1 MITQSRFQK
10 NSEYASTMPV
20 DDTIPMFRGVVDV
33 EGKVYDGEIFREIE
47 YGKEVLVLCL
57 KMEENDAP
65 F

>member
-20 DDTIPMFRGVVDV
+20 DDTIPMFKGVVDIK
-33 EGKVYDGEIFREIE
+33 GKIYDGEIFREVQ

-57 KMEENDAP
+57 AVEEDDAL

>member
-10 NSEYASTMPV
+10 NSEYAKEMPI
-20 DDTIPMFRGVVDV
+20 DDTIPMFKGVVDIS
-33 EGKVYDGEIFREIE
+33 GKVYDGEIFREIE

-57 KMEENDAP
+57 QVDEDDAL